1 MRNETANS
9 HLIEEQG
16 ITASHAGLLPRIATV
31 RPSIRG
37 KKLACTDELRS
48 TQSLPRAV
56 AAGILPAATPNQRA
70 GRKSMARRSGQKGY
84 IEQKGNAYYVR
95 FRIDVPGQEKRA
107 YKSVRVCPASGPG
120 RMSKPERDRRAREI
134 IAASGAD
141 TEEHFETV
149 QAINLGMTFRNQAK
163 KFIEEAARRKRKPV
177 KPATISTWNYAL
189 DKWILPHLGDLP
201 LATVDNQTVKP
212 LVTKMHE
219 AGLSAKSIENY
230 VGLIKLVVKSAREN
244 GRELFPRKWSNE
256 EMDIPEIKNQRRPY
270 FTAEMVSAIISQADE
285 RGRVLYSLLGGTGL
299 RIGEALGLE
308 IDKHISGDFRT
319 LDVQQSVWRAAVQTP
334 KTRSAVRKVHLCR
347 ELAELLKMFVGD
359 RKDGFLFRN
368 SAGKP
373 LSQRN
378 VLGRSLHHILA
389 KLHVPKQGFHG
400 FRRFR
405 LTWLRKNRVPG
416 DLERFWMGH
425 ADQEIGDRYS
435 KMEEDAEF
443 CGQLADAVGLG
454 FQLPAA
460 KPVTSVDVAPIAP
473 KTQLE
478 ASIA

>member
-1 MRNETANS
+1 
-9 HLIEEQG
+9 
-16 ITASHAGLLPRIATV
+16 
-31 RPSIRG
+31 
-37 KKLACTDELRS
+37 
-48 TQSLPRAV
+48 
-56 AAGILPAATPNQRA
+56 
-70 GRKSMARRSGQKGY
+70 MARRSGQKGY

-95 FRIDVPGQEKRA
+95 FRIDVPGREKRA
-107 YKSVRVCPASGPG
+107 YKSVRICPATGPG
-120 RMSKPERDRRAREI
+120 RMSKPERDRRAKEI

-149 QAINLGMTFRNQAK
+149 QAINLGMTFRSQARQ
-163 KFIEEAARRKRKPV
+163 FIEDATRRKRKPV
-177 KPATISTWNYAL
+177 KPATVSTWNYAL

-201 LATVDNQTVKP
+201 LATVDNDTVKP
-212 LVTKMHE
+212 LVTKMDE
-219 AGLSAKSIENY
+219 AGLSPKSIENY
-230 VGLIKLVVKSAREN
+230 VGLIKLVVKSAREK

-256 EMDIPEIKNQRRPY
+256 DMDTPEVKNQRRPY

-285 RGRVLYSLLGGTGL
+285 CERVLYALLGGTGL

-308 IDKHISGDFRT
+308 VGRHISTDFRT
-319 LDVQQSVWRAAVQTP
+319 LDVQQSVWRASVQTP
-334 KTRSAVRKVHLCR
+334 KTRSAVRKVHLSR
-347 ELAELLKMFVGD
+347 GLAELLKTFIGD

-368 SAGKP
+368 SEGKP

-378 VLGRSLHHILA
+378 VLGRSLHQILEE
-389 KLHVPKQGFHG
+389 LHMPKQGFHG

-443 CGQLADAVGLG
+443 CERLADAVGLG
-454 FQLPAA
+454 FQLPEENQ
-460 KPVTSVDVAPIAP
+460 VTRADVAPSAP

-478 ASIA
+478 TSVA

>member
-1 MRNETANS
+1 
-9 HLIEEQG
+9 
-16 ITASHAGLLPRIATV
+16 
-31 RPSIRG
+31 
-37 KKLACTDELRS
+37 
-48 TQSLPRAV
+48 
-56 AAGILPAATPNQRA
+56 
-70 GRKSMARRSGQKGY
+70 MARRSGQNGY

-95 FRIDVPGQEKRA
+95 FRIDVPGREKRA
-107 YKSVRVCPASGPG
+107 YKSVRICPASGPG
-120 RMSKPERDRRAREI
+120 KMSKPERERTAREI

-149 QAINLGMTFRNQAK
+149 EAFNLGMTFRSQAK
-163 KFIEEAARRKRKPV
+163 RFIEDATRRKRKPV
-177 KPATISTWNYAL
+177 KPATTSTWNYAL

-201 LATVDNQTVKP
+201 LATVDNYTVKP
-212 LVTKMHE
+212 LVTKMDE

-230 VGLIKLVVKSAREN
+230 VGLIKLVVKSARDN

-270 FTAEMVSAIISQADE
+270 FTAEMVSAIISHADE
-285 RGRVLYSLLGGTGL
+285 QGRVLYALLGGTGL

-308 IDKHISGDFRT
+308 VGKHISQDFRT

-334 KTRSAVRKVHLCR
+334 KTRSAVRRVHLSR
-347 ELAELLKMFVGD
+347 ILAELLKTFVGD

-368 SAGKP
+368 TAGRP

-378 VLGRSLHHILA
+378 VLGRSLHQILEE
-389 KLHVPKQGFHG
+389 LHMPKQGFHG

-443 CGQLADAVGLG
+443 CERLADAVGLG
-454 FQLPAA
+454 FQLLDA
-460 KPVTSVDVAPIAP
+460 KPVTSTDVAPIAP
-473 KTQLE
+473 KTQL
-478 ASIA
+478 ATSIA